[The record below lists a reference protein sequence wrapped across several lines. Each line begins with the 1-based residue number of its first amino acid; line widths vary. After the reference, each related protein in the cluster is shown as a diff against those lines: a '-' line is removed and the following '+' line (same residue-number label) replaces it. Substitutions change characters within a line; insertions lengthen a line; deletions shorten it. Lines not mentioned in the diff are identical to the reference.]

1 MPRESGGLVPRRC
14 SGPFKDPERSRRVK
28 TRQKTNAENSNVPA
42 TVDELLSEIGMGIA
56 HPVFPS
62 GVLPL
67 SSAVI
72 K

>member
-1 MPRESGGLVPRRC
+1 MLGTLSVVEGLKP
-14 SGPFKDPERSRRVK
+14 GK
-28 TRQKTNAENSNVPA
+28 KTNAENSNVPA
-42 TVDELLSEIGMGIA
+42 TVNELLSEIGMGIA

-67 SSAVI
+67 SRAVI

>member
-1 MPRESGGLVPRRC
+1 MASSKPG
-14 SGPFKDPERSRRVK
+14 K
-28 TRQKTNAENSNVPA
+28 KTNAENSNVPA
-42 TVDELLSEIGMGIA
+42 TADELLSEIGMGIA

-62 GVLPL
+62 GVFSL